1 MKGEIA
7 MDIPV
12 NAKVLCAD
20 GSYGRSVCVIL
31 NPATEQITH
40 VAVEAEAFADVKR
53 LVPLGLIRE
62 STTDLIH
69 LACTKADLNQ
79 LEIFSEVEFLPTSQY
94 SASVAW
100 PYALPELMNMT
111 VEHEHVPPDELAI
124 HRGTQVEAKDGRVGK
139 VDEFLVE
146 PLRYHITHLIMRHG
160 HLWDPTEVMIPIGQ
174 IDRIEANT
182 VYLRLTKR
190 EIEALP
196 AIPLRRRKT

>member
-1 MKGEIA
+1 

-12 NAKVLCAD
+12 NAKVVCAD

-31 NPATEQITH
+31 NPVTENVTH
-40 VAVEAEAFADVKR
+40 VAVEPEEFASVRR

-62 STTDLIH
+62 STADLIQ
-69 LACTKADLNQ
+69 LACTKADLER
-79 LEIFSEVEFLPTSQY
+79 LDIFSEVEFLPTSRY
-94 SASVAW
+94 GTSMMW

-124 HRGTQVEAKDGRVGK
+124 HRGALVEAKDGRVGR

-160 HLWDPTEVMIPIGQ
+160 HLWAPTEVTIPIGQ
-174 IDRIEANT
+174 IDRIEADT
-182 VYLRLTKR
+182 VHLKLTKR
-190 EIEALP
+190 EIGALP
-196 AIPLRRRKT
+196 AIPLRRRKA